1 MRDLKVYLRAQCVS
15 SEKGMKDLEE
25 NLTKFYD
32 NKVAGGR
39 EDEPF
44 LNQIFIC
51 AVLISRSNA

>member
-1 MRDLKVYLRAQCVS
+1 
-15 SEKGMKDLEE
+15 MKDLEE